1 MIITN
6 WGKYPQIDANLI
18 YFEDE
23 NTAKESL
30 KTYQPIIARGFG
42 RCYGDSSLSNNII
55 STLKYNHFLSFDE
68 KEGIVTCEAGVSLA
82 EVLDAFVK
90 KGWFLPVTP
99 GTKFVS
105 VGGAI
110 ASDVHGKNH
119 HKEKSFGSHVKSIK
133 LMLAD
138 RSVVDCSPNQNS
150 DLFYATIGGMG
161 LTGVILEATFK
172 LKKMESAYIKQE
184 TIKAYNLDEIME
196 YFEQSQNY
204 TYSVSWIDCLAKGE
218 HLGRSILMRGEH
230 ALKEELLDARLIKQP
245 LVLEEKRKLNVPID
259 LPNFLLNPLS
269 VKAFNAFY
277 FSKASKDLFKSIV
290 DYDTFFY
297 PLDSIHNW
305 NRIYGKRGF
314 TQYQFVLPKESSKE
328 GLKVILNK
336 IAQSNQGSFLA
347 VLKLFGKQDSLIS
360 FPMEGYTLA
369 LDFPISQEVFKLLDY
384 LDSIVLDYNGRFYF
398 TKDVR
403 LKKEVFVKNYP
414 HIEQFL
420 SIKNKYDPK
429 NTFSSIQS
437 KRILGL

>member
-1 MIITN
+1 
-6 WGKYPQIDANLI
+6 
-18 YFEDE
+18 
-23 NTAKESL
+23 
-30 KTYQPIIARGFG
+30 
-42 RCYGDSSLSNNII
+42 
-55 STLKYNHFLSFDE
+55 
-68 KEGIVTCEAGVSLA
+68 
-82 EVLDAFVK
+82 
-90 KGWFLPVTP
+90 
-99 GTKFVS
+99 
-105 VGGAI
+105 
-110 ASDVHGKNH
+110 
-119 HKEKSFGSHVKSIK
+119 
-133 LMLAD
+133 
-138 RSVVDCSPNQNS
+138 
-150 DLFYATIGGMG
+150 MG
-161 LTGVILEATFK
+161 LTGIILEATFK
-172 LKKMESAYIKQE
+172 LKKIESAYIKQE

-230 ALKEELLDARLIKQP
+230 ALKEELLDVRLIKQP

-420 SIKNKYDPK
+420 SIKSKYDPK
-429 NTFSSIQS
+429 NQFSSIQS